1 MYRKGEST
9 FLIVAGGHD
18 GAAKLA
24 STEVPRLSS
33 GFCSTKAD
41 LGGEIGVISPR
52 C

>member
-1 MYRKGEST
+1 MYKKGDST
-9 FLIVAGGHD
+9 FFIVAGGHD
-18 GAAKLA
+18 GSTKLA

-33 GFCSTKAD
+33 GFCSIEAD